1 METTLIDEQIKEI
14 FKVNSISE
22 RVRLGQGYAYAFSI
36 TAQSEEELKKIW
48 ITTSN
53 YIAINFQ
60 AKIKDQ
66 FSKWNI
72 YLFFQ
77 IRKNIGTDLKYK
89 IENSTFSS
97 RKIVIEGE
105 ESLATLINQH
115 ILNNDLKIEKGTRIV
130 FDTFNKRQELWDL
143 LDGKVLKKTKRTETA
158 EEIFKELVKLKRIKS
173 DENKEN

>member
-1 METTLIDEQIKEI
+1 METTLIDKQIKET
-14 FKVNSISE
+14 FKVDSMSE
-22 RVRLGQGYAYAFSI
+22 KVPLGQGYAYAFSI
-36 TAQSEEELKKIW
+36 TARSEEELKNIW

-53 YIAINFQ
+53 FIAINFQ

-77 IRKNIGTDLKYK
+77 IQGNISDDLKYK

-105 ESLATLINQH
+105 KPLSSLINLH
-115 ILNNDLKIEKGTRIV
+115 ILNNDLRFEKGNRVV
-130 FDTFNKRQELWDL
+130 FGSFNKRQELWDL
-143 LDGKVLKKTKRTETA
+143 LDGKVLKKSKRTETA
-158 EEIFKELVKLKRIKS
+158 QEIFNELLKLKRIKS